1 MKNKGECPSS
11 SPDGYAEYRI
21 LRTCFLKVEGVLSAL
36 ADVTRIR
43 VSVKAS
49 NLRLSSKVIA
59 LSERIAEG
67 LRELSR
73 RNSVECESLRS

>member
-1 MKNKGECPSS
+1 MKNRGECPSS
-11 SPDGYAEYRI
+11 SPDGYAEYSI
-21 LRTCFLKVEGVLSAL
+21 LRTCFLNVAGVPSPV

-49 NLRLSSKVIA
+49 NLRLLSKVIA

-67 LRELSR
+67 
-73 RNSVECESLRS
+73 